1 MDEPIGLCSGFVRN
15 GMMQD
20 HGMRMGMAAAI
31 PICVGYVPLGL
42 ACGIVAAKAG
52 LNLCQVALLSVFLY
66 AGSGQFMISSMFASG
81 ASPLSIGVSVAMVNM
96 RHLLYGSAMAKYF
109 FGERRLHAAFFAAEL
124 TDEAFGVNMGRFQQ
138 GSWTPRSARFANA
151 TAHLTWI
158 LSNCLGVVA
167 GGFLPLDTTIIGFS
181 MTAIFICLLMMQEKT
196 PDHLWAMGISALGV
210 AAAKLLGWDQVAVL
224 LGALLGVAAG
234 MLAGRKRGKM
244 A

>member
-1 MDEPIGLCSGFVRN
+1 MER
-15 GMMQD
+15 MQD
-20 HGMRMGMAAAI
+20 HRARMGMAAAI

-52 LNLCQVALLSVFLY
+52 LNLLQVALLSVFLY

-96 RHLLYGSAMAKYF
+96 RHLLYGSALAKYF
-109 FGERRLHAAFFAAEL
+109 FGERRLHAALFAAEL

-138 GSWTPRSARFANA
+138 GNWTPHSARFANT

-158 LSNCLGVVA
+158 LSNCLGVVG

-181 MTAIFICLLMMQEKT
+181 MTAIFICLLMMQKKT
-196 PDHLWAMGISALGV
+196 PDHLWSMGASALGV
-210 AAAKLLGWDQVAVL
+210 VTAKLMGWGQVAVL

-234 MLAGRKRGKM
+234 MLAGEKRGKTR
-244 A
+244 